1 MTEKKIISQLNKLKA
16 LSPDKTWQ
24 NSCRDVLVSQI
35 NNSGGRKLNAW
46 QEFLISFKCV
56 SNLAYRPVI
65 VMASFFVIL
74 LVTSL
79 FSYQLFSSSKPND
92 SLYIARVISE
102 RAKLNTVLD
111 SRSKEL
117 LAAKFAMSHAKD
129 ISNILADPDF
139 DFEANSK
146 QVARLND
153 SFSKEIELARTKLTS
168 LQETEESLPE
178 TSNEI
183 ISSSTSSPSYE
194 DDIIFIA
201 DNHRDDKGL
210 EVSFSEKDE
219 EQEKEEKKDEVENDK
234 TKLKEEIE
242 SDIED
247 LKESI
252 KEKDE
257 SSLLDSLLDEAL
269 ESYQEGDF
277 KKAEKKINQAFNLID

>member
-35 NNSGGRKLNAW
+35 SNSGGRKLNAW

-153 SFSKEIELARTKLTS
+153 SFSKEIELARTKLGS

-178 TSNEI
+178 ASNEI

-194 DDIIFIA
+194 DDMIFIA

-210 EVSFSEKDE
+210 EVSFSEEDE
-219 EQEKEEKKDEVENDK
+219 EEIKEDE

-242 SDIED
+242 SDLED
-247 LKESI
+247 LKETI

-277 KKAEKKINQAFNLID
+277 KKAEEKINQAFNLID